1 LKGEKLTVITVV
13 LADDHP
19 IVRQGLRHLL
29 ENDPE
34 FHVVGEAGDGLEAI
48 HLIEKLKPN
57 ILVVDLMMPGLNG
70 LEVLRQFK
78 KISPTTRAIV
88 LSMQSANAY
97 VVEALNL
104 GAEGYVLKDTGPSEL
119 VNAIHA
125 VTQGNRYLSE
135 KLLERLEISGRKAD
149 EAPLDT
155 YQTLTTR
162 EREILQLTAEGE
174 SSTEI
179 GEILAISSR
188 TVEVHRSKLMKKLA
202 LHNMADLIRYAIKR
216 GILPMDD

>member
-1 LKGEKLTVITVV
+1 LTVITVV

-29 ENDPE
+29 ESDPE
-34 FHVVGEAGDGLEAI
+34 FRVVGEAGDGIKALQLVET
-48 HLIEKLKPN
+48 LKPN
-57 ILVVDLMMPGLNG
+57 VLVVDMMMPGLNG
-70 LEVLRQFK
+70 LEVLRQIK
-78 KISPTTRAIV
+78 KLSPTTHAIV

-104 GAEGYVLKDTGPSEL
+104 GAEGYVLKETGPGEL
-119 VNAIHA
+119 ANAIHT
-125 VTQGNRYLSE
+125 VTQGNRYISE
-135 KLLERLEISGRKAD
+135 NLIERLESTRQRAD

-155 YQTLTTR
+155 YQSLTAR
-162 EREILQLTAEGE
+162 EREILQMTAEGK

-179 GEILAISSR
+179 GEELVISPR
-188 TVEVHRSKLMKKLA
+188 TVEVHRSNLMKKLA
-202 LHNMADLIRYAIKR
+202 LHNMTDLIKYAIRR